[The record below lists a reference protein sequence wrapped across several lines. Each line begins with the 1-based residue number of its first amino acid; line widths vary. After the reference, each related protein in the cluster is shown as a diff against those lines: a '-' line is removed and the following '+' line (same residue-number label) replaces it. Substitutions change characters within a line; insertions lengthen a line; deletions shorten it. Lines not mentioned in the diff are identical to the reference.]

1 MKLISITL
9 LVITCFNLSF
19 AQTNRNYKQEFN
31 DLITSTTN
39 KDEYFNKISTFFSS
53 MDDQELPMALAKISA
68 DKSADF
74 IAYELFA
81 PNKKRFKNEYFQ
93 KNMIKQLELKTNTSD
108 FKIVLIDFLSN
119 SGIKNV
125 ETLESFNSALFEIAK
140 NNNYPGAL
148 RSYAVSHAG
157 ISSNYKKNKDEI
169 SQIFKSENYS
179 VINGAARSINKFL
192 LSKDISKAEKAYWS
206 NLLIN
211 KTKENYQNIDKIE
224 QVIYSLGLTG
234 SPEARELLLDLLK
247 NNAPYDKKMGEMLAY
262 GLSNIANAEVINAIF
277 NVFSKNPQYDEF
289 GSELTLKYIVNE
301 NIDKIDEL
309 KNDNNSESKL
319 NFLRAVRLMNDND
332 RTKYIEEVKQSLSAK
347 SEQERLEAVK
357 TLHFL
362 LPYEKEKVVFRDFVV
377 NEKSDMVKTQ
387 ISYYI
392 GGIK

>member
-53 MDDQELPMALAKISA
+53 MDDQELPIALAKISA
-68 DKSADF
+68 DKNADF

-81 PNKKRFKNEYFQ
+81 PNKNRFKNEIFQ
-93 KNMIKQLELKTNTSD
+93 KEMIKQLELKTNTSN

-119 SGIKNV
+119 LDIIN
-125 ETLESFNSALFEIAK
+125 ETILNNYNNALFEIVK
-140 NNNYPGAL
+140 NKDYPPEL

-157 ISSNYKKNKDEI
+157 ISLNYKNNKDEI

-179 VINGAARSINKFL
+179 VINGTARSINKFL
-192 LSKDISKAEKAYWS
+192 LSKDISKDEKTYWS

-211 KTKENYQNIDKIE
+211 KAKENYQNIDKIE
-224 QVIYSLGLTG
+224 QVVYSLGLTG

-247 NNAPYDKKMGEMLAY
+247 NNAPYDKKMGETLAY

-277 NVFSKNPQYDEF
+277 NAFSKYPQYDEF

-301 NIDKIDEL
+301 NIDIIKEL
-309 KNDNNSESKL
+309 KKDNKDESRL
-319 NFLRAVRLMNDND
+319 SFLRAVRLMDTKE
-332 RTKYIEEVKQSLSAK
+332 REKYISDVKQSLTAE

-362 LPYEKEKVVFRDFVV
+362 LPYEKEQIIFRDFVV
-377 NEKSDMVKTQ
+377 KEKCDVIKNQ
-387 ISYYI
+387 VYYYI
-392 GGIK
+392 GE

>member
-39 KDEYFNKISTFFSS
+39 KDEYFNKISTFFNS

-68 DKSADF
+68 DKNTDF

-81 PNKKRFKNEYFQ
+81 PNKNRFKNEYFQ

-119 SGIKNV
+119 SSIKNE
-125 ETLESFNSALFEIAK
+125 ETLENFNSALFEIAK
-140 NNNYPGAL
+140 NNNYPGTL

-157 ISSNYKKNKDEI
+157 ISLNYKNNKDEI

-179 VINGAARSINKFL
+179 VINGTARSIKKFL
-192 LSKDISKAEKAYWS
+192 LSEDISKTEKEYWS

-211 KTKENYQNIDKIE
+211 KAKENYQNIDKID
-224 QVIYSLGLTG
+224 QVIFSLGLTG
-234 SPEARELLLDLLK
+234 SDEARDLLLELFNSNKSVNK
-247 NNAPYDKKMGEMLAY
+247 NLSKTIAY
-262 GLSNIANAEVINAIF
+262 GLSNIADTEVINTIF
-277 NVFSKNPQYDEF
+277 NAFNKYSQYDEF
-289 GSELTLKYIVNE
+289 GTELTLKAIVKDNMD
-301 NIDKIDEL
+301 IIKEL
-309 KNDNNSESKL
+309 KNDNKAESRL
-319 NFLRAVRLMNDND
+319 SFLRAVRLMNDAD
-332 RTKYIEEVKQSLSAK
+332 RARYIDDVKKSLLSK

-362 LPYEKEKVVFRDFVV
+362 LPYEKEKVVFRDFIV
-377 NEKSDMVKTQ
+377 NEKSDVIKSQ

-392 GGIK
+392 GG